1 MFLCCDSEA
10 ETEKLVSKL
19 KAETENKVA
28 EITNKKS
35 LAEKEAFKTM
45 QEIENKILT
54 VREEAKAEAIKC
66 NNWLIQ
72 TERRKIF

>member
-1 MFLCCDSEA
+1 MLIVCNSEA

-28 EITNKKS
+28 EIVNRKS

-54 VREEAKAEAIKC
+54 VREEAKADAIKC
-66 NNWLIQ
+66 K
-72 TERRKIF
+72 R